1 MSKLQTNTTDLQS
14 ILATVNT
21 LPDKTDLTPIA
32 DALID
37 KGQTVPDNAG
47 VDELAD
53 LIAAIE
59 AGGGGGF
66 SGTPTA
72 GDTPVAVDLTA
83 VTVSQTTETDTNLS
97 YVVPKTGTYRFQ
109 VIARS
114 SSSYNTGGNSSIYVY
129 LYKNG
134 ESVVSNVVS
143 SSTSVYSNDIAC
155 SEGDIIKVY
164 AKGYSPSS
172 WNTTS
177 VIINGFLVCIN
188 WDNGF

>member
-1 MSKLQTNTTDLQS
+1 MSIAS
-14 ILATVNT
+14 EILRLESA
-21 LPDKTDLTPIA
+21 KAAIGAAIA
-32 DALID
+32 E
-37 KGQTVPDNAG
+37 KGVTVPENTML
-47 VDELAD
+47 DEMAP
-53 LIAAIE
+53 LIAEISS
-59 AGGGGGF
+59 GGGGF

-72 GDTPVAVDLTA
+72 GDTPVAVDLTT
-83 VTVSQTTETDTNLS
+83 VTVSDNTEQDTKIS

-109 VIARS
+109 VLARS
-114 SSSYNTGGNSSIYVY
+114 SATYSVGGNSSIYVY

-164 AKGYSPSS
+164 AKGYSPSA

-188 WDNGF
+188 WDNGFGG